1 MSNVFYRKR
10 GLYYGGGGRGGVKE
24 ISLKMRGD
32 IQADLY
38 GEE

>member
-1 MSNVFYRKR
+1 MPYLW
-10 GLYYGGGGRGGVKE
+10 GEGGDKE

-32 IQADLY
+32 LQADLY

>member
-1 MSNVFYRKR
+1 MPNLWKK
-10 GLYYGGGGRGGVKE
+10 GGVKE

-32 IQADLY
+32 LQADLY

>member
-1 MSNVFYRKR
+1 MPNLW
-10 GLYYGGGGRGGVKE
+10 GEGGGDKE

-32 IQADLY
+32 LQADLY